1 MHVDKEQI
9 KIKEKNGFSFTMRE
23 LHVFMNKGDVKLKQ
37 IEEDVNKEYSWGTAT
52 SMTNN
57 KH

>member
-37 IEEDVNKEYSWGTAT
+37 IEEDVNKEYS
-52 SMTNN
+52 
-57 KH
+57 

>member
-9 KIKEKNGFSFTMRE
+9 KIKKKIGFSFTMRE
-23 LHVFMNKGDVKLKQ
+23 LHIFMDKGDVQLKQ
-37 IEEDVNKEYSWGTAT
+37 IEDVNKEYSWGTAT
-52 SMTNN
+52 SMINN